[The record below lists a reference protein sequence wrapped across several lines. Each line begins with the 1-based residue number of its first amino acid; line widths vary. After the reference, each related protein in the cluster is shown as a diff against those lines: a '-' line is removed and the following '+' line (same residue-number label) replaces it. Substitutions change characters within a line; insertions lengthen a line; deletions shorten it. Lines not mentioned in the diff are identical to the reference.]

1 MRWLTA
7 LAESLQRGGYTMT
20 VEHKFDADGFLKD
33 LGHRVRALR
42 TESGRSIH
50 ELAGL
55 AGLSPRFLSEL
66 EAGRGNISVARL
78 FRVATALEIPLQ
90 SLIPANKKDVSLR
103 GRVWELIEGCGGDNL
118 DELYKWLSEH
128 MHKPIPRSIALVGV
142 RGAGKSTVG
151 RLLARRLGIRFVEF
165 DALLERQSGLNLVQM
180 FTLHGEGYYG
190 QLQHDVMENFLSGA
204 APAVIA
210 TGGSLVTDR
219 ETWAMVRRHCH
230 TVWLKARVQDHWNR
244 VVAQG
249 DIRPM
254 KNNPAA
260 MDELKAMLKIR
271 EPLYSQADLVVET
284 WRYNPEKIVDV
295 IMTGLDLGKPRRAK
309 ANLAAPV
316 RARKE
321 VRRMYEEMSEA
332 AG

>member
-1 MRWLTA
+1 MA
-7 LAESLQRGGYTMT
+7 
-20 VEHKFDADGFLKD
+20 VEHKFDADGFLKE
-33 LGHRVRALR
+33 LGSRVRSLR
-42 TESGRSIH
+42 MEGGRSIH
-50 ELAGL
+50 ELAGQ

-78 FRVATALEIPLQ
+78 FRVAVALELPLQ

-103 GRVWELIEGCGGDNL
+103 GRVWELIESCGGDNL
-118 DELYKWLSEH
+118 DELYKWLSERL
-128 MHKPIPRSIALVGV
+128 HKPIPRSIALVGV

-190 QLQHDVMENFLSGA
+190 QLQHDVMEKFLASA

-219 ETWAMVRRHCH
+219 ETWTMVRRHCH
-230 TVWLKARVQDHWNR
+230 TVWLKARAQDHWNR

-249 DIRPM
+249 DLRPIR
-254 KNNPAA
+254 NNPSA
-260 MDELKAMLKIR
+260 MDELKAMLRQR
-271 EPLYSQADLVVET
+271 EPLYSQADLAIET
-284 WRYNPEKIVDV
+284 WRYAPEKIVDV
-295 IMTGLDLGKPRRAK
+295 IMAGLELGPSKRVKGPVPV
-309 ANLAAPV
+309 AA
-316 RARKE
+316 RTRKE
-321 VRRMYEEMSEA
+321 ARAVYEAITEA

>member
-1 MRWLTA
+1 MA
-7 LAESLQRGGYTMT
+7 G
-20 VEHKFDADGFLKD
+20 EHKFDADGFLKD

-42 TESGRSIH
+42 IDSGRSIH
-50 ELAGL
+50 ELAGK

-78 FRVATALEIPLQ
+78 FRVAAALELPLQ

-103 GRVWELIEGCGGDNL
+103 GRVLELIEGCGGDNL
-118 DELYKWLSEH
+118 DELYKWLSERL
-128 MHKPIPRSIALVGV
+128 HKPIPRSIALVGV

-165 DALLERQSGLNLVQM
+165 DALLERQSGLTLVQM

-190 QLQHDVMENFLSGA
+190 QLQHDVMEKFLATA
-204 APAVIA
+204 APAVMA

-219 ETWAMVRRHCH
+219 DTWAMVRRQCH
-230 TVWLKARVQDHWNR
+230 TVWLKGRAQDHWNR

-249 DIRPM
+249 DLRPIR
-254 KNNPAA
+254 NNPGA
-260 MDELKAMLKIR
+260 MDELKGMLR
-271 EPLYSQADLVVET
+271 LRDPLYAQADLAIET
-284 WRYNPEKIVDV
+284 WRYTPEKIVDI
-295 IMTGLDLGKPRRAK
+295 IMTGLELDKQKRPR
-309 ANLAAPV
+309 APIALPS
-316 RARKE
+316 RARKDSRSE
-321 VRRMYEEMSEA
+321 YAALSEA

>member
-1 MRWLTA
+1 MA
-7 LAESLQRGGYTMT
+7 
-20 VEHKFDADGFLKD
+20 VDHKFDADGFLTD
-33 LGHRVRALR
+33 LGHRVRVLR
-42 TESGRSIH
+42 MEGGLSIH
-50 ELAGL
+50 ELAAK

-78 FRVATALEIPLQ
+78 FRVASALELPLQ
-90 SLIPANKKDVSLR
+90 TLIPANKKDVSLR
-103 GRVWELIEGCGGDNL
+103 GRVWDLIEGCGGDNL
-118 DELYKWLSEH
+118 DALYKWLSER

-180 FTLHGEGYYG
+180 FTLHGEGYYS
-190 QLQHDVMENFLSGA
+190 QLQHDVMEKFLASA

-219 ETWAMVRRHCH
+219 ETWAMVRRQCH
-230 TVWLKARVQDHWNR
+230 TVWLKARLQDHWNR

-254 KNNPAA
+254 KNNPGA
-260 MDELKAMLKIR
+260 MEELKSMLRIR
-271 EPLYSQADLVVET
+271 EPLYSQADLVIET
-284 WRYNPEKIVDV
+284 WRLAPEKIVDV
-295 IMTGLDLGKPRRAK
+295 IMKGLELEQTKRSKTRAAIAPR
-309 ANLAAPV
+309 LQ
-316 RARKE
+316 KE
-321 VRRMYEEMSEA
+321 NFGVPPDITS
-332 AG
+332 

>member
-1 MRWLTA
+1 MVMA
-7 LAESLQRGGYTMT
+7 A
-20 VEHKFDADGFLKD
+20 EHKFDADGFLKD
-33 LGHRVRALR
+33 LGFRVRSLR
-42 TESGRSIH
+42 IEAGRSIH
-50 ELAGL
+50 ELAGK

-78 FRVATALEIPLQ
+78 FRVAGALELPLQ

-103 GRVWELIEGCGGDNL
+103 GRVLELIESCGGDNL
-118 DELYKWLSEH
+118 DELYKWLSER

-180 FTLHGEGYYG
+180 FTLHGEGYYS
-190 QLQHDVMENFLSGA
+190 QLQHDVMDKFLAHA

-219 ETWAMVRRHCH
+219 ETWAMVRRQCH
-230 TVWLKARVQDHWNR
+230 TVWLKARAQDHWNR

-249 DIRPM
+249 DLRPIR
-254 KNNPAA
+254 NNPGA
-260 MDELKAMLKIR
+260 MDELKAMLRLR
-271 EPLYSQADLVVET
+271 EPLYAQADLSIET
-284 WRYNPEKIVDV
+284 WRHTPEKIVDV
-295 IMTGLDLGKPRRAK
+295 IMTGLELEKAKRAK
-309 ANLAAPV
+309 GPV
-316 RARKE
+316 PPRVRTDGRA
-321 VRRMYEEMSEA
+321 VYEGLSEA

>member
-1 MRWLTA
+1 MA
-7 LAESLQRGGYTMT
+7 
-20 VEHKFDADGFLKD
+20 VDHKFDADGFLKD

-42 TESGRSIH
+42 IESGRSIH
-50 ELAGL
+50 DLAGQ

-78 FRVATALEIPLQ
+78 FRVASALELPLQ

-103 GRVWELIEGCGGDNL
+103 GRVWELLEGCGGDNL
-118 DELYKWLSEH
+118 DELYKWLSERL
-128 MHKPIPRSIALVGV
+128 HKPIPRSIALVGV

-190 QLQHDVMENFLSGA
+190 QLQHDVMEKFLAGS

-219 ETWAMVRRHCH
+219 ETWAMVRRQCH
-230 TVWLKARVQDHWNR
+230 TVWLKARAQDHWNR

-254 KNNPAA
+254 KNNPGA
-260 MDELKAMLKIR
+260 MDELKAMLRGR
-271 EPLYSQADLVVET
+271 EPLYSQADLVIET
-284 WRYNPEKIVDV
+284 WRHNPEKIVDV
-295 IMTGLDLGKPRRAK
+295 VMTGLGLAKPKRVKGPVAVAAK
-309 ANLAAPV
+309 ARKNPRQVTDRLA
-316 RARKE
+316 
-321 VRRMYEEMSEA
+321 EA
-332 AG
+332 VG

>member
-1 MRWLTA
+1 MATD
-7 LAESLQRGGYTMT
+7 
-20 VEHKFDADGFLKD
+20 HKFEADGFLKD
-33 LGHRVRALR
+33 LGQRVRTLR
-42 TESGRSIH
+42 NEGGRSIH
-50 ELAGL
+50 DLAGQ

-78 FRVATALEIPLQ
+78 LRVASALELPLQ

-103 GRVWELIEGCGGDNL
+103 GRVLELVEGCGGDSL
-118 DELYKWLSEH
+118 DELYKWLSERL
-128 MHKPIPRSIALVGV
+128 HKPIPRSIALVGV

-190 QLQHDVMENFLSGA
+190 QLQHDVMEKFLASA

-219 ETWAMVRRHCH
+219 ETWAMVRRQCH
-230 TVWLKARVQDHWNR
+230 TVWLKARTQDHWNR

-254 KNNPAA
+254 RNNPAA
-260 MDELKAMLKIR
+260 KDELKVMLKIR
-271 EPLYSQADLVVET
+271 EPLYSQAELVMET
-284 WRYNPEKIVDV
+284 WRHPPEKIVELV
-295 IMTGLDLGKPRRAK
+295 MTGLGLVKAVKGKST
-309 ANLAAPV
+309 APGNPQNN
-316 RARKE
+316 RPARSSSIRTE
-321 VRRMYEEMSEA
+321 RA